1 MSKLQKTL
9 DSEKVK
15 KVEAINKLTQVM
27 FSRPPTRTG
36 KQTAEPRRQ
45 DREIRKLRG
54 ELQRETEKFN
64 NLVAKYHKDLE
75 DVQLVRLSVCVFVYT
90 SRCVWRLW
98 FVYPTTMDI
107 FVLCR
112 KQRSKYMYTCTGQAL
127 LQFYNY
133 KLMEY
138 GM

>member
-1 MSKLQKTL
+1 MAKLQKTL

-36 KQTAEPRRQ
+36 KSTAEPRRQ

-75 DVQLVRLSVCVFVYT
+75 DVQIVSVCVCVLVMVTLREGTACHVY
-90 SRCVWRLW
+90 R
-98 FVYPTTMDI
+98 
-107 FVLCR
+107 
-112 KQRSKYMYTCTGQAL
+112 
-127 LQFYNY
+127 
-133 KLMEY
+133 
-138 GM
+138 